1 MNESRISSS
10 NISQCSNNAKDKR
23 QPTHPYSTISKGTK
37 YISPFILEAQK
48 LAKQRATNKAA
59 KKTKKPVSTSID
71 WDSNNKTSGFF
82 DPSIRRAE
90 VIPKKAQFITTRD
103 ITSSPIKTKYQ
114 KPLGDRSPG
123 SVTSEDLLE
132 KKYLRKFP
140 SVSPVEKKYIK
151 FKLFCY
157 SIVLH

>member
-10 NISQCSNNAKDKR
+10 NISQSSNNAKDKR
-23 QPTHPYSTISKGTK
+23 QPTHPYSTISKGSK

-48 LAKQRATNKAA
+48 LARRRASKKAASTNK
-59 KKTKKPVSTSID
+59 KPPISTSID

-90 VIPKKAQFITTRD
+90 VIPKKSQFNTTND
-103 ITSSPIKTKYQ
+103 ITSSPIKRNYQ
-114 KPLGDRSPG
+114 IPSGDRSPG

-132 KKYLRKFP
+132 KNYLRKFP
-140 SVSPVEKKYIK
+140 SVSPVEKN
-151 FKLFCY
+151 KLNLNY
-157 SIVLH
+157 LLLN

>member
-1 MNESRISSS
+1 MNESRILSSS
-10 NISQCSNNAKDKR
+10 ISQSSNNAKDKR
-23 QPTHPYSTISKGTK
+23 QSTHPYSTISKGSK

-48 LAKQRATNKAA
+48 LARQRASKKAA
-59 KKTKKPVSTSID
+59 AKTKKPLVSTSID

-90 VIPKKAQFITTRD
+90 VIPKKSND
-103 ITSSPIKTKYQ
+103 ITSSPIKRNYQ

-132 KKYLRKFP
+132 KNYPRKFP
-140 SVSPVEKKYIK
+140 SVSPVEKKN
-151 FKLFCY
+151 
-157 SIVLH
+157 